1 LTAAASCAL
10 FTKKPWAW
18 CCRARPLEQA
28 ASTEVIDKKDLQPG
42 DLVFFN
48 TMRRAFSHV
57 GIYVGDGKFIHCPA
71 QAVKCA
77 WKTCAAA
84 GTHGR
89 HGHACIPLCG
99 QPARKTLA
107 RCAHQR
113 RLTRTC
119 RKAALRLS
127 LFLKG
132 RSMLSVIGSLLIG
145 LVVGFIARALKPG
158 DDKLG
163 WIMTA
168 LLGVA
173 GSFVASYAGQA
184 LGWYGPGE
192 AAGFIASVVGAIVL
206 LVVYGLVKGK
216 G

>member
-1 LTAAASCAL
+1 
-10 FTKKPWAW
+10 
-18 CCRARPLEQA
+18 
-28 ASTEVIDKKDLQPG
+28 
-42 DLVFFN
+42 
-48 TMRRAFSHV
+48 M
-57 GIYVGDGKFIHCPA
+57 
-71 QAVKCA
+71 
-77 WKTCAAA
+77 
-84 GTHGR
+84 
-89 HGHACIPLCG
+89 
-99 QPARKTLA
+99 
-107 RCAHQR
+107 
-113 RLTRTC
+113 
-119 RKAALRLS
+119 AALRLS